1 MHVRFFAGVKSWFF
15 AALIIALALALAPY
29 DSRAQGHAASRL
41 VGKWILVS
49 VYEEDSGGEDLDR
62 WGSAPEG
69 QFIANADGSFS
80 FLMVGRN
87 VIRLAGNNAEQA
99 CARLRPCRETMDRK
113 VVGYTGT
120 FSIKETGKLSLDV
133 SDGLE
138 RGWTGT
144 KISADV
150 KWEDGQMHFVTASDP
165 SPTGSFY
172 AHLIWRKA
180 Q

>member
-1 MHVRFFAGVKSWFF
+1 MTLPALLNTRITRAAI
-15 AALIIALALALAPY
+15 AALAMTIAPFLAH
-29 DSRAQGHAASRL
+29 AQDRTASRVL
-41 VGKWILVS
+41 GKWILVS
-49 VYEEDSGGEDLDR
+49 VYEENSSGEDLDR

-69 QFIANADGSFS
+69 QFIANADGTFS

-87 VIRLAGNNAEQA
+87 VIRLAGTNAEQA

-120 FSIKETGKLSLDV
+120 FSIGENGKLSLAVVDA
-133 SDGLE
+133 LE

-144 KISADV
+144 RISAEVHWQDN
-150 KWEDGQMHFVTASDP
+150 QMHFVTASDP

-172 AHLIWRKA
+172 AHLVWRKA
-180 Q
+180 P

>member
-1 MHVRFFAGVKSWFF
+1 MLLSAVLNARLGHMTVV
-15 AALIIALALALAPY
+15 ALALALVAFLH
-29 DSRAQGHAASRL
+29 DAQAQISSRVL
-41 VGKWILVS
+41 GKWILVS
-49 VYEEDSGGEDLDR
+49 VYEENSSGEDLDR

-69 QFIANADGSFS
+69 QFTANADGSFS

-87 VIRLAGNNAEQA
+87 VIRLAGTNAEQA
-99 CARLRPCRETMDRK
+99 CARLRACRDTMDRR

-120 FSIKETGKLSLDV
+120 FSISENGKLSLAVADA
-133 SDGLE
+133 LE

-150 KWEDGQMHFVTASDP
+150 NWQGNHMHFVTASDP

-172 AHLIWRKA
+172 AHLVWRKA
-180 Q
+180 P